1 MTTPPPTKPAKR
13 IWSNYQKQVFFDIAK
28 GAGHTIVL
36 ARAGSGKT
44 TVLVESFRYVPKG
57 KKILA
62 LAFNKIIQQELKKR
76 APLNVQVYTFHS
88 LGYQAV
94 RQRFGD
100 SVVIDNY
107 KAQNIVKELLGDDT
121 DYDLIDN
128 ICQTVSLCKSCLT
141 DSPAGIE
148 GIILGFGIDL
158 CEVDLKVFTSYVIK
172 TLVECKKMTTKIDF
186 DDMCWFP
193 FVYNLNVGKFDYVFV
208 DEYQDLNKSQLVM
221 SDKACNPNDGRR
233 IFFGDDLQ
241 DLYSW
246 RGSDSA
252 LVKGLVKNNNAKV
265 LPLPISYRCPSSV
278 VMLAKGW
285 AQDIEEAPGAI
296 PGVIKDLHLNDLYT
310 TVKPGAFILSRTNAP
325 LIKICLRLIRLK
337 IKATIKGRDIG
348 SNLTYI
354 IKKSKKKQIPAFLKW
369 LDKWEKE
376 ELEKLEAKK
385 INPTNHLDKCECL
398 RELCDE
404 YSSLEEVTAT
414 IKDLFNDTDVNNK
427 VILSS
432 VHRAKGTETNNV
444 FLLHWTFR
452 EWFRDGINSTGGENE
467 EMNIAYV
474 AVTRAKETLY
484 FVKK

>member
-1 MTTPPPTKPAKR
+1 MSAKPVKHN
-13 IWSNYQKQVFFDIAK
+13 WSAYQKQIFFDINK
-28 GAGHTIVL
+28 GLGHTIVL

-44 TVLVESFRYVPKG
+44 TVLVEGFKYVPKG

-100 SVVIDNY
+100 VVIDNY
-107 KAQNIVKELLGDDT
+107 KAQTIVKEIIDSEKE
-121 DYDLIDN
+121 YDLIDN
-128 ICQTVSLCKSCLT
+128 ICQAISLCKSCLV
-141 DSPAGIE
+141 DAPSAIE
-148 GIILGFGIDL
+148 NIILKFGIDT
-158 CEVDLKVFTSYVIK
+158 CEVDIKIFTGHVVK
-172 TLVECKKMTTKIDF
+172 ALAQCKAMTNKIDF

-193 FVYNLNVGKFDYVFV
+193 FVYNMPLGKFDYVFV
-208 DEYQDLNKSQLVM
+208 DEYQDLNKSQLIM
-221 SDKACNPNDGRR
+221 SERACDPVAGRR
-233 IFFGDDLQ
+233 IFFGDNLQ

-252 LVKGLVKNNNAKV
+252 LVKGLVSNNNAKV
-265 LPLPISYRCPSSV
+265 LSLPISYRCPITV
-278 VMLAKGW
+278 VKLAQQW
-285 AQDIEEAPGAI
+285 AADIEEAPGAGEGSI
-296 PGVIKDLHLNDLYT
+296 QELHIEKLYG
-310 TVKPGAFILSRTNAP
+310 TVKPGSFILSRTNAP

-348 SNLTYI
+348 SNLIYL
-354 IKKSKKKQIPAFLKW
+354 IKKSKRKSISAFLNW
-369 LDKWEKE
+369 LEKWEKE

-404 YSSLEEVTAT
+404 YTDLADVIAA
-414 IKDLFNDTDVNNK
+414 IKDLFNDTDEKNK

-432 VHRAKGTETNNV
+432 VHRAKGTETDSV

-452 EWFRDGINSTGGENE
+452 AWFQEDSNSNDGENE

-474 AVTRAKETLY
+474 AITRAKKNLY
-484 FVKK
+484 LVDKT